1 MPTSMIF
8 DTVRENIVLY
18 ALVLVAVL
26 MILILIILGI
36 VLCAL
41 CKKIRSSRSHKDG
54 DGDDDD
60 GDGDGP
66 FKYLEPKDLMKIK
79 INNEE
84 VPLTNKNKTN
94 SSNIKNRLLA
104 AVDKLRGSEEAE
116 DDTKK
121 VLEQL
126 RNKLDNK
133 IRFDCCPSKDDT
145 AEPQFDP
152 ENGTA
157 ELHNET
163 KFYN

>member
-26 MILILIILGI
+26 MILIILGI

-60 GDGDGP
+60 GDDDGP

-94 SSNIKNRLLA
+94 SDNIKNRLLA
-104 AVDKLRGSEEAE
+104 AVDTLRGSEEAQ
-116 DDTKK
+116 DDTTTKS
-121 VLEQL
+121 VLERL
-126 RNKLDNK
+126 RKKLDNE
-133 IRFDCCPSKDDT
+133 IQFDHCPSKD
-145 AEPQFDP
+145 ELQFDP

-157 ELHNET
+157 ELHDET
-163 KFYN
+163 KLCN